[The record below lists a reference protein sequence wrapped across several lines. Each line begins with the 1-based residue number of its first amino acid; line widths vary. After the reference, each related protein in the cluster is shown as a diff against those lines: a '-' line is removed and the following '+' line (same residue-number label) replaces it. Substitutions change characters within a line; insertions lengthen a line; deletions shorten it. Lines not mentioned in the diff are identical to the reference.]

1 MGKVDGWYGKES
13 ILAGNIL
20 LGAALPRLLC
30 AEYSLSTTMR
40 LWPSCDFPHFS
51 SSVLQQQTNVIF
63 C

>member
-1 MGKVDGWYGKES
+1 MGGTGRES

-30 AEYSLSTTMR
+30 AEYSQR

-51 SSVLQQQTNVIF
+51 SSVLQQQTDVIF